1 MRSSATTL
9 QPAIALVLEQI
20 STIAFTPSISAVMRW
35 SSPTQLGTECI
46 VTPVTSGPVVASDV
60 ATATFT
66 RRGKV
71 AMASLALPVK
81 TVVFSVSVSRCSAQ
95 TGVLR
100 KPRAPVCVSN
110 ACRFR
115 QVLCLRHQAD
125 GLQHVKAADCA
136 AG

>member
-1 MRSSATTL
+1 
-9 QPAIALVLEQI
+9 
-20 STIAFTPSISAVMRW
+20 MRW

-60 ATATFT
+60 ATGDVYATGEGGDGLLSASGENGGLF
-66 RRGKV
+66 RVGQQMFCPNRGI
-71 AMASLALPVK
+71 AEAA
-81 TVVFSVSVSRCSAQ
+81 
-95 TGVLR
+95 
-100 KPRAPVCVSN
+100 RARVRFD

-136 AG
+136 AGQMHLCAALAPRPA